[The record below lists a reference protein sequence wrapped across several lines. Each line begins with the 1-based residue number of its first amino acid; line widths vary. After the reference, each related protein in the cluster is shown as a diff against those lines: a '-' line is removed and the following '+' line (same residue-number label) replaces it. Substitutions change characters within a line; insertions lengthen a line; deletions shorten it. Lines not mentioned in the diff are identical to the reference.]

1 MRHKRAYLR
10 YMNCL
15 LHEKLLRRNLEPQRD
30 VVLFETNPEGP
41 CIRVLDQ
48 NTGAVVEGE
57 NFSMSLRHLETY
69 IDKLQ

>member
-1 MRHKRAYLR
+1 MQHKRAYLR

-15 LHEKLLRRNLEPQRD
+15 LHEKLLKLNLKPQRD
-30 VVLFETNPEGP
+30 VTLFETNPEGP

-69 IDKLQ
+69 INKLQ